1 MKILNSVADV
11 KTYISTIKALGRSIG
26 FVPTMGALH
35 EGHLSL
41 IIRAHEDNDITVASI
56 FVNPI
61 QFNNK
66 TDLAKYPRPIEKDI
80 QKLEEIGC
88 DMLFYPTVE
97 EMYPEPVFDKYD
109 FGQLDKVMEGKFR
122 PGHFNGVAVVVRRL
136 FDIVTPDKAYFGMK
150 DYQQLR
156 IIQTMVSTLKLPIEI
171 IPCPII
177 REKDGLALSSRNV
190 RLTKKQRSIAP
201 AIFKVLSE
209 IKDNARKTTVEE
221 AENWAISKL
230 NKYDE
235 MFVEYLSIVDSE
247 TLLPIKDWDFTR
259 SCLACVAVFLG
270 EVRLIDNVMIF

>member
-1 MKILNSVADV
+1 
-11 KTYISTIKALGRSIG
+11 
-26 FVPTMGALH
+26 
-35 EGHLSL
+35 
-41 IIRAHEDNDITVASI
+41 
-56 FVNPI
+56 
-61 QFNNK
+61 
-66 TDLAKYPRPIEKDI
+66 
-80 QKLEEIGC
+80 
-88 DMLFYPTVE
+88 MLFYPTVE

-156 IIQTMVSTLKLPIEI
+156 IIQTMVSTLKLQIEI

-247 TLLPIKDWDFTR
+247 TLLPIKDWDSTR

>member
-1 MKILNSVADV
+1 LNAF
-11 KTYISTIKALGRSIG
+11 LC
-26 FVPTMGALH
+26 
-35 EGHLSL
+35 
-41 IIRAHEDNDITVASI
+41 
-56 FVNPI
+56 
-61 QFNNK
+61 Q
-66 TDLAKYPRPIEKDI
+66 
-80 QKLEEIGC
+80 
-88 DMLFYPTVE
+88 
-97 EMYPEPVFDKYD
+97 
-109 FGQLDKVMEGKFR
+109 
-122 PGHFNGVAVVVRRL
+122 FNGVAVVVRRL

-156 IIQTMVSTLKLPIEI
+156 IIQTMVSTLKLQIEI

-177 REKDGLALSSRNV
+177 REKDGLALSLRNV

-247 TLLPIKDWDFTR
+247 TLLPIKDWDSTR

>member
-150 DYQQLR
+150 DYA
-156 IIQTMVSTLKLPIEI
+156 V
-171 IPCPII
+171 
-177 REKDGLALSSRNV
+177 AL
-190 RLTKKQRSIAP
+190 
-201 AIFKVLSE
+201 
-209 IKDNARKTTVEE
+209 
-221 AENWAISKL
+221 SKL
-230 NKYDE
+230 NCMKSFAGITVYPIIFQN
-235 MFVEYLSIVDSE
+235 MLSIMLMLTRKFPE
-247 TLLPIKDWDFTR
+247 T
-259 SCLACVAVFLG
+259 
-270 EVRLIDNVMIF
+270 